1 MRIAILGAGVIG
13 VTTAYELSRNPDN
26 EIVVVELNSKV
37 ASEASGV
44 NAFMIAPGHSYAW
57 ASPKVPGI
65 LLKSIYRND
74 QAFRI
79 RFRFDFQFWKW
90 TALFLKQ
97 CNNADAVRN
106 TLSKHALCCYSQKRL
121 GIVVQECVLEYDRLT
136 RGLLYLF
143 RNSTTFEKGIEHAKL
158 LADNGQ
164 ELKNLNSDEVVDL
177 EPAYTTSVSKIAG
190 AVYSPSDETG
200 NSQKFTRQLAQIC
213 QSRGV
218 RFLLKTK
225 IESLVAER
233 NTVRCAKSSSGDIE
247 ADLFVVSMGAHTP
260 LLLKPVGIDLPIYPV
275 KGYSTTLPVGD
286 EHSPPVIGT
295 VDEDNL
301 VAFSPSGNA
310 IRATATAE
318 FAGYNLAH
326 KPKDFK
332 PMLSAIEDLLPNAA
346 DYAKPIYRTCFRPMT
361 PQGTP
366 YIGFTRYDNLFVNS
380 GQGHMGWTMACGSA
394 KISADLISGHKPE
407 IDASSF
413 TPVYNCKRSVLP

>member
-13 VTTAYELSRNPDN
+13 VTTAYELSRNPDY
-26 EIVVVELNSKV
+26 EIIVVELNSEV

-44 NAFMIAPGHSYAW
+44 NASMIAPGHSYAW

-106 TLSKHALCCYSQKRL
+106 TLNKHSLCCYSQKRL
-121 GIVVQECVLEYDRLT
+121 GIVVQENALEYDRLT

-143 RNSTTFEKGIEHAKL
+143 RNSTTFQKGIEHAKL

-164 ELKNLNSDEVVDL
+164 ELKTLKSDEVVDL
-177 EPAYTTSVSKIAG
+177 EPAYSTSVSKIAG

-200 NSQKFTRQLAQIC
+200 NSQKFTQQLAKIC

-218 RFLLKTK
+218 QFLLNTK

-233 NTVRCAKSSSGDIE
+233 NTVQCANSSIGDIE

-260 LLLKPVGIDLPIYPV
+260 LLLTPVGIDLPIYPV
-275 KGYSTTLPVGD
+275 KGYSVTLPVGG
-286 EHSPPVIGT
+286 EHSPPAIGT

-301 VAFSPSGNA
+301 VAFSPIGNA

-332 PMLSAIEDLLPNAA
+332 PMISAIKDLLPNAA
-346 DYAKPIYRTCFRPMT
+346 DYEKPIYRTCFRPMT

-366 YIGFTRYDNLFVNS
+366 YIGFARYDNLFINS

-394 KISADLISGHKPE
+394 KIAADLILGRRPE
-407 IDASSF
+407 IDVSSF
-413 TPVYNCKRSVLP
+413 NPVYS

>member
-26 EIVVVELNSKV
+26 EIVVVELNSEV

-44 NAFMIAPGHSYAW
+44 NASMIAPGHSYAW

-106 TLSKHALCCYSQKRL
+106 TLSKHSLCCYSQKRL
-121 GIVVQECVLEYDRLT
+121 GIVVQESVLEYDRLT

-143 RNSTTFEKGIEHAKL
+143 RNSTTFQKGIEHAKL

-164 ELKNLNSDEVVDL
+164 ELNTLNSDEVIDL

-200 NSQKFTRQLAQIC
+200 NSQKFTQQLAKIC

-218 RFLLKTK
+218 QFLLNTK

-260 LLLKPVGIDLPIYPV
+260 LLLTPVGIDLPIYPV
-275 KGYSTTLPVGD
+275 KGYSVTLPVGD
-286 EHSPPVIGT
+286 EHSPPAIGT

-301 VAFSPSGNA
+301 VAFSPIGNA

-332 PMLSAIEDLLPNAA
+332 PMLSAVKDLLPNAA

-366 YIGFTRYDNLFVNS
+366 YIGFARYDNLFVNS

-394 KISADLISGHKPE
+394 KIAADLIFGRKPE

-413 TPVYNCKRSVLP
+413 HPVYS